1 MAFQPLCTAFN
12 GKDTHA
18 YGTNLMTVHRELLH
32 RAEVCAVIMVFEGK
46 HRLHSEAGLMT
57 QEGRKMMPRG
67 ARIIL
72 LVLLSWLLATE
83 MLAHGEASPA
93 PLPATA
99 APDATLLRGQ
109 FLFTYRVKSPQGEDL
124 GKIEEIMIDME
135 RGRVAY
141 AILSFGGFLGLGNKW
156 VPVPWDALALQP
168 DEKVLVLNIEKEKL
182 QKAPNFEPSTLP
194 DLANRQWGA
203 VIHTYYGYPP
213 YWEKQ
218 P

>member
-1 MAFQPLCTAFN
+1 
-12 GKDTHA
+12 
-18 YGTNLMTVHRELLH
+18 
-32 RAEVCAVIMVFEGK
+32 
-46 HRLHSEAGLMT
+46 MT
-57 QEGRKMMPRG
+57 QEGTKMTQRR
-67 ARIIL
+67 ARIVL
-72 LVLLSWLLATE
+72 LVLLSWLLTTE
-83 MLAHGEASPA
+83 MLAHGGLAPA
-93 PLPATA
+93 PLPATTS
-99 APDATLLRGQ
+99 PDATLLRGQ

-124 GKIEEIMIDME
+124 GKIEEIVIDME
-135 RGRVAY
+135 LGRVAY

-182 QKAPNFEPSTLP
+182 QRAPNFEPSTLP

-213 YWEKQ
+213 YWEKR

>member
-1 MAFQPLCTAFN
+1 M
-12 GKDTHA
+12 TH
-18 YGTNLMTVHRELLH
+18 
-32 RAEVCAVIMVFEGK
+32 
-46 HRLHSEAGLMT
+46 
-57 QEGRKMMPRG
+57 RG
-67 ARIIL
+67 ARIIWL
-72 LVLLSWLLATE
+72 GLPSWLLVAA
-83 MLAHGEASPA
+83 MLAHGGAGPA

-99 APDATLLRGQ
+99 PSDATLLRGQ

-124 GKIEEIMIDME
+124 GKIEEIMLDME

-156 VPVPWDALALQP
+156 VPVPWDALVLQP
-168 DEKVLVLNIEKEKL
+168 DEKVLVVNIDKEKL
-182 QKAPNFEPSTLP
+182 QKAPNFDPSTLP